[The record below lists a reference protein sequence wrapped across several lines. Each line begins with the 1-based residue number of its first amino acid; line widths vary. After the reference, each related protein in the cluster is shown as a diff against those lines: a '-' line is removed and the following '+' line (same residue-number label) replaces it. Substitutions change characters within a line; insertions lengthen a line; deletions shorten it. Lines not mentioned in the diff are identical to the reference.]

1 MSSKITLDRLAAAN
15 PAPEHGIDIDDSKL
29 LLAIQERS
37 VAMSTNTERKATRG
51 IPPLTGSGPPK
62 RQRGWIVALAAFAVV
77 MVVGL
82 AALLCVSGMLF
93 AAASVER
100 LIGKQ
105 GLVILSKLTGLVLA
119 ALAAQIGIDE
129 LTDEHWEVIRFVRSD
144 YAAEGESP
152 TLRRVTTV
160 GEIPT
165 KSLFKLFPKKPAKK
179 MSYIAGV
186 PKPHGCV

>member
-1 MSSKITLDRLAAAN
+1 MPVTTIAGREITVNEEGFLTEFDEWN
-15 PAPEHGIDIDDSKL
+15 DS
-29 LLAIQERS
+29 
-37 VAMSTNTERKATRG
+37 
-51 IPPLTGSGPPK
+51 
-62 RQRGWIVALAAFAVV
+62 
-77 MVVGL
+77 
-82 AALLCVSGMLF
+82 
-93 AAASVER
+93 
-100 LIGKQ
+100 IG
-105 GLVILSKLTGLVLA
+105 A

-144 YAAEGESP
+144 YEAEGESP
-152 TLRRVTTV
+152 TLRRVNNV